1 MNCDGRTP
9 PIGRACTLRARRVL
23 EWGISSLSFVRPSVL
38 PSAFRAS
45 SLRLEA
51 EGRQRMF
58 DPRRGTVVA
67 LLPSVGRPA
76 PAVVQARACTEAT
89 SMATV
94 PSSARPRMRQR
105 KCCCVGAKMG
115 QGDGDGRRDGAE
127 GRCLGR
133 APLESVEV
141 VTVSETLSLKEK
153 ESAPRTCTPQGE
165 MEERARAGNAAIDRE
180 GRCPLG

>member
-1 MNCDGRTP
+1 MSGASHLCP
-9 PIGRACTLRARRVL
+9 
-23 EWGISSLSFVRPSVL
+23 SSVRPSFRRRFARP
-38 PSAFRAS
+38 PSVWKRKDAS
-45 SLRLEA
+45 ACSTPG
-51 EGRQRMF
+51 EGRWWRSC
-58 DPRRGTVVA
+58 RRSVA
-67 LLPSVGRPA
+67 RPA

-115 QGDGDGRRDGAE
+115 QGDGGGRRDGAE

>member
-23 EWGISSLSFVRPSVL
+23 EWGISSLSFVR

-67 LLPSVGRPA
+67 LLPSVGRSA
-76 PAVVQARACTEAT
+76 CAAVVQARACTEAT

-115 QGDGDGRRDGAE
+115 QGDGGGRRDGAE